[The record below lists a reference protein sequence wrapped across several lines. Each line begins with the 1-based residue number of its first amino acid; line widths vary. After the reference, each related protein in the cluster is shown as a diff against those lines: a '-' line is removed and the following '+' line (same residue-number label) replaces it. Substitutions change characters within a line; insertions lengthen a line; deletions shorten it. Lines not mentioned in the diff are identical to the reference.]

1 MNKRILSVLIALSIL
16 LSTVAIGSF
25 NAFAITTDVLETE
38 AEINSA
44 EATANQYG
52 LLDNPQDGVILHA
65 WNWSYNNIKS
75 NMKTIAE
82 CGYTS
87 VQVSPIQVAKE
98 NTRGV
103 GVGNWWVFYQPAGFS
118 IDNTGGSALGNKAE
132 FKSMCDEA
140 HKYGVKV
147 IVDVVANHLGNRSDW
162 TTLCDRAYQY
172 ESQIANN
179 WLFHNE
185 GSCHDGS
192 AWNVVKGQIGM
203 PDLQTENSHV
213 QQRVLAFLKE
223 CIDNGADGFRFDAA
237 KHIETPDDGSNG
249 SQFWPTVI
257 NGATSYYASKGTYD
271 ALYCYGEILNTC
283 GNGRSYGSYTKYMS
297 VTDNTTGN
305 NIRGAVSG
313 GNASGAAS
321 SHYNTGQP
329 ANKVVLWAE
338 SHDTY
343 ANDSQESTNVS
354 MQNINKT
361 WALVG
366 SRNQASALY
375 FARPKGYKQ
384 GTLGNIESYDWKNK
398 EVAEVNKF
406 HNFFN
411 GQSDHLSSSGSI
423 AYNERGTEGVVIV
436 NCGGTSTSVNIK
448 ANKMKDGT
456 YLDQVSGNTFK
467 VSGGQISGQIGGTG
481 IAVVYNPV
489 TKPVASVTPGSQSYK
504 TDSLK
509 LTLNFANATSGQ
521 YSIDGGAFQ
530 NFTNGS
536 TITIGAGL
544 PYDTVTTIKVKA
556 SDGSTTS
563 DVATYTYTKV
573 DPTKFTTIYFDNS
586 SYNWSNVYAYVYVDA
601 STSNAKWPGVQMQK
615 DSSTGYYYY
624 EVPEEFENGNVL
636 FTESESTSTNRYPA
650 DGEAGLEIGATSKI
664 LKANHTW
671 EPYSG
676 PVKPTNPTNPT
687 DPVGQ
692 VLIGDVTLDGKIDIR
707 DATNLQLHVA
717 KMTTLTGNALIAG
730 ETNNDGDL
738 NIRDATNVQMHI
750 AKFPVAGSLV
760 GQYKGGG
767 TVVDPTNPPTPTT
780 PVDLPTDKTVVYF
793 RNTSSWSK
801 VNIHYW
807 NNNNQTTTWPGMEM
821 TLVSGNVYK
830 YEVPNGMTGVI
841 FNDGNGTQTG
851 DLTMP
856 TQHNQIYDFG
866 TSSWS
871 AYTG

>member
-1 MNKRILSVLIALSIL
+1 MNKRIISVLLTLTIL
-16 LSTVAIGSF
+16 LSSIAIGSF
-25 NAFAITTDVLETE
+25 NAFAVSTNEVDSQANVS
-38 AEINSA
+38 SA
-44 EATANQYG
+44 EAAANQYG

-98 NTRGV
+98 NTKGV
-103 GVGNWWVFYQPAGFS
+103 SVGNWWVFYQPAGFT

-132 FKSMCDEA
+132 FKAMCDEA

-213 QQRVLAFLKE
+213 QQRVLSFLKE

-257 NGATSYYASKGTYD
+257 NGANSYYASKGTYD
-271 ALYCYGEILNTC
+271 TLYCYGEILNTC
-283 GNGRSYGSYTKYMS
+283 GSGRSYSSYTKYMS

-305 NIRGAVSG
+305 NIRSAVNG
-313 GNASGAAS
+313 GNAGGAANS
-321 SHYNTGQP
+321 NYNTGQP

-343 ANDSQESTNVS
+343 ANDSRESTNVS
-354 MQNINKT
+354 DQNINKT

-375 FARPKGYKQ
+375 FARPRGYGQ
-384 GTLGNIESYDWKNK
+384 GTLGNIESSQWKSN
-398 EVAEVNKF
+398 EVAQVNKF
-406 HNFFN
+406 HNYFN
-411 GQSDHLSSSGSI
+411 GQSEHISSSGSF

-436 NCGGTSTSVNIK
+436 NCGGTSASVNIK

-456 YLDQVSGNTFK
+456 YTDQVSGGTFT
-467 VSGGQISGQIGGTG
+467 VSGGQIKGQIGNTG
-481 IAVVYNPV
+481 IAVVYNAV
-489 TKPVASVTPGSQSYK
+489 KKPVASVTPGSQNYK
-504 TDSLK
+504 TDTLK
-509 LTLNFANATSGQ
+509 LTLNYANATSGQ
-521 YSIDGGAFQ
+521 YSVDGGAFQ
-530 NFTNGS
+530 NFTNGT
-536 TITIGAGL
+536 TITIGSGL
-544 PYDTVTTIKVKA
+544 AYDTVTTIKVKA
-556 SDGSTTS
+556 SDGTTTS

-573 DPTKFTTIYFDNS
+573 DPTKSTTIYFDNS
-586 SYNWSNVYAYVYVDA
+586 SYNWSNVYAYVYSDA
-601 STSNAKWPGVQMQK
+601 SSTSNAKWPGVQMQK
-615 DSSTGYYYY
+615 DSTTGYYYY

-636 FTESESTSTNRYPA
+636 FTESETTSTNRYPA
-650 DGEAGLEIGATSKI
+650 DGEAGLVIGGSSKI

-671 EPYSG
+671 EDYS
-676 PVKPTNPTNPT
+676 PVKPTNPTTPT
-687 DPVGQ
+687 NPVGNI
-692 VLIGDVTLDGKIDIR
+692 LIGDVTLDSEIDIR
-707 DATNLQLHVA
+707 DATNLQLHIA
-717 KMTTLTGNALIAG
+717 KMATLTGNALVAG
-730 ETNNDGDL
+730 ETNGDNDL

-750 AKFPVAGSLV
+750 AKFTVSGSKV
-760 GQYKGGG
+760 GQYTGGG
-767 TVVDPTNPPTPTT
+767 TVDPTTPTT
-780 PVDLPTDKTVVYF
+780 TPTSPDLPTDKTVVYF
-793 RNTSSWSK
+793 KNTDNWSQ
-801 VNIHYW
+801 VYIHYW
-807 NNNNQTTTWPGMEM
+807 KDGETTDWPGKPM
-821 TLVSGNVYK
+821 TLVSGNIYK

-841 FNDGNGTQTG
+841 FNNNSGTQTG
-851 DLTMP
+851 DLQMP
-856 TQHNQIYDFG
+856 SQHNQIYDYVSG
-866 TSSWS
+866 SWG